1 MGMDARYQELAPVQ
15 LIDAFNRRDWEAVGR
30 LVTPDIVYEIVL
42 SREVIRG
49 RGEFV
54 AFNRGYPGDWR
65 ITIDQVIAEGEQVV
79 LRLTFQTGEQVA
91 PAIIFFEL
99 RDGLIARQSD
109 WWPEY
114 YDPPAWRG
122 ERFQGGRRGVNGAHQ

>member
-1 MGMDARYQELAPVQ
+1 MSIDARSHELAPVR
-15 LIDAFNRRDWEAVGR
+15 LIDAFNRRAWEAVGR

-42 SREVIRG
+42 SREVVRG
-49 RGEFV
+49 RDAFV
-54 AFNRGYPGDWR
+54 AFNRDYPGDWR
-65 ITIDQVIAEGEQVV
+65 ITIDQVVADGDQVV
-79 LRLTFQTGEQVA
+79 LRLSFRVGEQVE

-99 RDGLIARQSD
+99 RDGLISRQSD

-122 ERFQGGRRGVNGAHQ
+122 DRFQGG